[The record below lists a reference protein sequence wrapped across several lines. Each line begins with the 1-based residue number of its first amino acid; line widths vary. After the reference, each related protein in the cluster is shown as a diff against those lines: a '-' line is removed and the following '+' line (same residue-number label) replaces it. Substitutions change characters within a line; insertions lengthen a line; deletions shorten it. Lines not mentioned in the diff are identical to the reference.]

1 MIDGAAVRRL
11 TSWLASQLPR
21 AQHVRVEGLDRVEL
35 GHSSE
40 TLQFTIAWR
49 DGDVDRREHAVLRMR
64 PPRPGLLEPYDLRR
78 QFNILRALEATPVRA
93 PRALW
98 FEGSGAVLGR
108 EFYVMD
114 RVAGDVFE
122 ARVPDAIAADPPRLR
137 RMGESMID
145 QIAAI
150 HSVKLHETGLNA
162 IGDGRTYL
170 DRELEHW
177 SAEIRRARRGSLPA
191 LDRLVAAL
199 RDRQPQ
205 ACPIVTLVHGDPKSG
220 NFAFVGNEVSA
231 VLDWEL
237 ATVGDPLADVGW
249 AELQWGMRG
258 SFTSLPGSPSVDE
271 FVARYEELTG
281 TTARHRA
288 WYRAFQG
295 LKMAA
300 ILLVG
305 GMLFDRGFTDDLRF
319 ADYTL
324 AIHPLTLRSLR
335 ELGIDDDPESGSV
348 TPRPDRVLEVRQRTP
363 HERSK

>member
-1 MIDGAAVRRL
+1 VITSAEIRPL
-11 TSWLASQLPR
+11 TSWLAGQLPR
-21 AQHVRVEGLDRVEL
+21 AQEVRLEGLDRVEL

-40 TLQFTIAWR
+40 TLQFTMGWR
-49 DGDVDRREHAVLRMR
+49 DGDVDRRQRVVLRMR
-64 PPRPGLLEPYDLRR
+64 PHPPGLLEPYDLRR
-78 QFNILRALEATPVRA
+78 QFNVLRALEPTPVRA

-108 EFYVMD
+108 EFYVME
-114 RVAGDVFE
+114 RVSGDVFE

-137 RMGESMID
+137 RMGKSMID

-150 HSVKLHETGLNA
+150 HSVNLHETGLDA
-162 IGDGRTYL
+162 IGDGRSYL

-177 SAEIRRARRGSLPA
+177 AAEIRRAQRGSLPA
-191 LDRLVAAL
+191 LDRLVAGL
-199 RDRQPQ
+199 RDRQPEP
-205 ACPIVTLVHGDPKSG
+205 CPIVTLVHGDPKSG
-220 NFAFVGNEVSA
+220 NFAFTGDEVSA

-249 AELQWGMRG
+249 AELQWGMPG
-258 SFTSLPGSPSVDE
+258 SFTSLPGCLSADE
-271 FVARYEELTG
+271 FVARYETLTG
-281 TTARHRA
+281 TTVRHRA

-305 GMLFDRGFTDDLRF
+305 GMLFDRGITDDLRF

-324 AIHPLTLRSLR
+324 AIHPLTLRSLH
-335 ELGIDDDPESGSV
+335 ELGIADDPEPGLV
-348 TPRPDRVLEVRQRTP
+348 TPRPERVRKVRKRVSR
-363 HERSK
+363 ER